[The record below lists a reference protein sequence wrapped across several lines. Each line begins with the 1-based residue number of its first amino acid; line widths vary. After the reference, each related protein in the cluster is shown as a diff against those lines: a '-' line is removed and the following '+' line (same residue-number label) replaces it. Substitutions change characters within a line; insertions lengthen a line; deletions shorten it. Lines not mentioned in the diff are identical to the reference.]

1 MTKTQMKKRQVARW
15 CYWSKKKIINKC
27 VPHFYSKHCTNVLQD
42 YTELVCHKHT
52 RSDKHSDARDRHM
65 TATSSSSPAWTL
77 CIVYINTRRETGL
90 RESSHRE
97 PPCSW
102 DTSKHLVRNF
112 FIIMMN
118 LERAKWHW
126 VELDKFKS
134 NSKHSVPSH
143 KYTSNPK

>member
-1 MTKTQMKKRQVARW
+1 MTKTVFKVKVARW
-15 CYWSKKKIINKC
+15 CYIWSKKKYINKC

-102 DTSKHLVRNF
+102 ETSKHLVRIF
-112 FIIMMN
+112 FYHYDELGKGKMT
-118 LERAKWHW
+118 LGRARQIQ
-126 VELDKFKS
+126 VEQQTQRSFTQI
-134 NSKHSVPSH
+134 H
-143 KYTSNPK
+143 K